1 MKNRGKIY
9 MMMNIINGKIY
20 IGQTIQDVDTR
31 FKQHLLDAYN
41 ENKRAYNN
49 CLSRGIRKYGKDAFK
64 VATIANDV
72 PEEALDLVEEHYID
86 MYGSNNNEIGYNV
99 SPGHNDNSDYLKK
112 REEAPDYDYSENEQV
127 ITDDIPDDEVN
138 KWMKKISLK

>member
-1 MKNRGKIY
+1 
-9 MMMNIINGKIY
+9 
-20 IGQTIQDVDTR
+20 
-31 FKQHLLDAYN
+31 
-41 ENKRAYNN
+41 
-49 CLSRGIRKYGKDAFK
+49 
-64 VATIANDV
+64 
-72 PEEALDLVEEHYID
+72 

-138 KWMKKISLK
+138 KWMKRINLK